1 MLAPYRSVLAT
12 PGARLFS
19 AAGFVA
25 RMPMSMVTL
34 AIVLLV
40 VERSGSYGKAGAIS
54 ASYMLTA
61 AVSSPLLGR
70 LIDRWGQRRV
80 LLPAAL
86 GFGAG
91 LLALLLAVEQS
102 APTPLPHLCA
112 AVTGAAYPPVGACV
126 RARWTAVLPDPGRLH
141 TAFSFEAVVDETVFM
156 LGPVVITLLATQ
168 VSADAAM
175 LAVAAV
181 GVAGGLWLAALRA
194 TEPPST
200 GTSSPRSERPPLRWM
215 WLGAMVVTAACLG
228 SLFGATEVV
237 TVAFAEEQGHKS
249 ATGPLLAIWAL
260 GSLISGVLTGVRAVR
275 ATPLR
280 RYQWGATAMAAAMVP
295 LPFVDNLLLMGVV
308 LFLGGFSIS
317 PTLVATMSLVE
328 SGVPAARLTEGITW
342 ISTGIGFGI
351 APGAAIAGRLIDE
364 FGASTAYAV
373 PVASGLLAATVAW
386 STGRLR
392 VATGAPAPATA
403 VE

>member
-19 AAGFVA
+19 AAGFLA
-25 RMPMSMVTL
+25 RMPMSMATL

-40 VERSGSYGKAGAIS
+40 VERSGSYGSAGVIS

-61 AVSSPLLGR
+61 AVSAPLLGR
-70 LIDRWGQRRV
+70 LIDRWGQRQV
-80 LLPAAL
+80 LVPAAL

-91 LLALLLAVEQS
+91 VLGLLASVELS
-102 APTPLPHLCA
+102 APPPLPHLCA
-112 AVTGAAYPPVGACV
+112 AMAGAAFPPVGACI
-126 RARWTAVLPDPGRLH
+126 RARWTSALSDAGRLH
-141 TAFSFEAVVDETVFM
+141 TAFSFEAVVDESVFM
-156 LGPVVITLLATQ
+156 LGPVLITLLATQ
-168 VSADAAM
+168 VSEAAAVV
-175 LAVAAV
+175 AVAV
-181 GVAGGLWLAALRA
+181 LGVVGGLWLAGLRA
-194 TEPPST
+194 TEPPSA
-200 GTSSPRSERPPLRWM
+200 GSSSIRRDRPPLRWV
-215 WLGAMVVTAACLG
+215 WLAALVVTAACLG

-237 TVAFAEEQGHKS
+237 TVAFAEEQGHTS

-295 LPFVDNLLLMGVV
+295 LPFVDNLLVMAVV

-342 ISTGIGFGI
+342 ISTGIGLGI

-373 PVASGLLAATVAW
+373 PVVSGVLAATVAW

-392 VATGAPAPATA
+392 VAAGSPQPVPA